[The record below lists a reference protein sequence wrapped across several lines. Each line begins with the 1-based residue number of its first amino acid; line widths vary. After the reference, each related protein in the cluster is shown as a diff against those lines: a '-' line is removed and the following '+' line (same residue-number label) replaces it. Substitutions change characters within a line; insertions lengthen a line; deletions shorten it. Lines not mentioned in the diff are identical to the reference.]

1 MLIKTFKCRLT
12 MFLITIIDYSLFD
25 GEGQGEG
32 EVRTKKKESLLIE
45 ERRKY

>member
-32 EVRTKKKESLLIE
+32 EVRTKKK
-45 ERRKY
+45 KVC